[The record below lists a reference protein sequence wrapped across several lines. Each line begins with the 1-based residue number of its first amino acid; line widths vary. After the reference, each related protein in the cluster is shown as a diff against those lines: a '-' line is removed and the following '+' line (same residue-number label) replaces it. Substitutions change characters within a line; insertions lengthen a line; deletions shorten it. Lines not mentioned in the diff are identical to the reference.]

1 MTLRLILPGDIAG
14 NKKKSPL
21 CSTCNKTVR
30 SNSKKTYCTVCRSI
44 TRLICITSNKKCLCT
59 PMQDWI
65 CSFCIQSVLPFYK
78 ERYLHTLDSSI
89 HNEYETIEYQNK
101 HLDVH
106 NKHQYIRGSSKDTG
120 STINI

>member
-1 MTLRLILPGDIAG
+1 
-14 NKKKSPL
+14 
-21 CSTCNKTVR
+21 
-30 SNSKKTYCTVCRSI
+30 
-44 TRLICITSNKKCLCT
+44 
-59 PMQDWI
+59 MQDWI

-106 NKHQYIRGSSKDTG
+106 NKHQCYTSVVHLKTQGLQ
-120 STINI
+120 STFDKFSYMMNKYKFDIVALS